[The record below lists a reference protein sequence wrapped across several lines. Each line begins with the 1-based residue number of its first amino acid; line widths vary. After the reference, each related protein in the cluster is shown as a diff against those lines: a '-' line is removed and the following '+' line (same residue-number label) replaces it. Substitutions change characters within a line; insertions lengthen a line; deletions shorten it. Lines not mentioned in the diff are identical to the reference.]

1 MEQLI
6 EQIVNRI
13 PTLTEAEVTAM
24 NASAL
29 PSDAIIEA
37 NDVSGEE
44 TLAAMAQLGSNVDPG
59 VYSVARTAILG
70 IIAKGKVPDEVS
82 AILVRAWTDIVEPL
96 NVSRQTVESPEILTE
111 PTEEVPGD
119 AAEEIVDIPV
129 DTIPPVSEETPG
141 QTAEI
146 VDTPTVQP

>member
-13 PTLTEAEVTAM
+13 PTLTEAEVSAM
-24 NASAL
+24 NAAIL

-70 IIAKGKVPDEVS
+70 IIARGKVPDEVS
-82 AILVRAWTDIVEPL
+82 TILVRAWTDIVEPL
-96 NVSRQTVESPEILTE
+96 NVSRETVESPV
-111 PTEEVPGD
+111 EEVVEAPDVERSQRQSLPSVGFPWTFQWTRFHQFPKKSL
-119 AAEEIVDIPV
+119 VRR
-129 DTIPPVSEETPG
+129 
-141 QTAEI
+141 QK
-146 VDTPTVQP
+146 